1 MTLTST
7 TRLRRLLIC
16 AMVSSAIA
24 APAAA
29 AEQDLR
35 MPDTRDAARAA
46 QQSHYTD
53 LRSPDARDAGRV
65 AAQLPSTGARNADL
79 RSPDARDAAGRYV
92 STPTVA
98 TASPASGF
106 DWASALIGA
115 AAGAGILL
123 ALLAALTGSR
133 RLRMAAR

>member
-1 MTLTST
+1 MTRVTIV
-7 TRLRRLLIC
+7 LI
-16 AMVSSAIA
+16 AVGALALSAAPAIA
-24 APAAA
+24 AD
-29 AEQDLR
+29 QDLR

-46 QQSHYTD
+46 QQSHRSYTD
-53 LRSPDARDAGRV
+53 LRSPDAREAGRLAPTV
-65 AAQLPSTGARNADL
+65 APASPAARYADL
-79 RSPDARDAAGRYV
+79 RSPDARDAALSNA

-98 TASPASGF
+98 PASKADGF

-133 RLRMAAR
+133 RLRVVAR